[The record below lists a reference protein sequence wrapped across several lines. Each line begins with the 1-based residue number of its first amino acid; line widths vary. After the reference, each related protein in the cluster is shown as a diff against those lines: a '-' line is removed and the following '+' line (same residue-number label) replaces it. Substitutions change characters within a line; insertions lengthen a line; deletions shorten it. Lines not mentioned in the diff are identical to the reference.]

1 MVRCVKRFYLSS
13 RPQPA
18 HWGLADRCGDR
29 LFDLPGEFPL
39 LLQRVIGH
47 SQVVGC
53 SVAQP
58 LTPSLLTLFSDFGV
72 MLTHL
77 RVKQNAGPDAVFV
90 ENVHHSENADEIGDL
105 YWEDV

>member
-1 MVRCVKRFYLSS
+1 
-13 RPQPA
+13 
-18 HWGLADRCGDR
+18 
-29 LFDLPGEFPL
+29 
-39 LLQRVIGH
+39 
-47 SQVVGC
+47 
-53 SVAQP
+53 VAQP
-58 LTPSLLTLFSDFGV
+58 LLPSLLTLFNDFGV